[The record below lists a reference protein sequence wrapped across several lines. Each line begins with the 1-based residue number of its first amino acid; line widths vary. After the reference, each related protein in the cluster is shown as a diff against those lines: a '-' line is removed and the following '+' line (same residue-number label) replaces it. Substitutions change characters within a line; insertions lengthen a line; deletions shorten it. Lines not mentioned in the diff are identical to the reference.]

1 MELQYICSKVGR
13 NNYEEINQLCIVLVL
28 KTLFPLLITFL
39 SSLPYFFLLDL
50 LDLLDLIFIFVVV
63 NYFNVGDSNPI
74 KITSF
79 FNLYI

>member
-50 LDLLDLIFIFVVV
+50 YLYFIFVVV